1 MRSRILFELA
11 GFLVLFITSTVGY
24 AESFVLPPED
34 VSLIGGF
41 QYTTAKHEDTLLDIA
56 RRHDVGQREIVV
68 ANPDVDRWLPR
79 EGTRVFLPKR
89 YILPDAPRS
98 GLVLNIAEMRLY
110 YYPPGRKWGVRKVYT
125 YPISIGRMDWTTPL
139 GATRIVNKVKNPA
152 WRPPVSIKKEHA
164 AAGDPLPDVI
174 PAGPDNPLGDYAM
187 RLGIPGYLIHGTN
200 KPLGVG
206 MQVSH
211 GCVRMLPEDIE
222 QLFPEVNVGT
232 AVHIV
237 NQPIKVG
244 GAVDTLYIEVQP
256 PLDGEDQS
264 FQWALASA
272 MELIAKS
279 EPLEALEIDRDALAE
294 AIRERRGIPV
304 AIAKRSFVDGASY
317 IAQEN
322 DQGRRLEDGGEPYSS
337 EEDYSYASGD
347 DL

>member
-1 MRSRILFELA
+1 MRLRTFYELA
-11 GFLVLFITSTVGY
+11 AGLLVLCVTSTVGL

-34 VSLIGGF
+34 VSLVGGF
-41 QYTTAKHEDTLLDIA
+41 QYTTAKNEDTLLDVA
-56 RRHDVGQREIVV
+56 RHHDVGQREIVV

-79 EGTRVFLPKR
+79 EGTRIFLPKR
-89 YILPDAPRS
+89 YVLPDAPRD
-98 GLVLNIAEMRLY
+98 GLVLNVAEMRLY
-110 YYPPGRKWGVRKVYT
+110 YYPSAQEWGARKVYT
-125 YPISIGRMDWTTPL
+125 YPISIGRMDWKTPL

-152 WRPPVSIKKEHA
+152 WRPPISIKKEHA
-164 AAGDPLPDVI
+164 AAGDPLPDII

-222 QLFPEVNVGT
+222 QLFPEVGVGT

-244 GAVDTLYIEVQP
+244 WAVDTLYIEVQP
-256 PLDGEDQS
+256 PLDGENHS
-264 FQWALASA
+264 FQGTLAST
-272 MELIAKS
+272 MDLIAKS
-279 EPLEALEIDRDALAE
+279 EPLEALEIDREALVE
-294 AIRERRGIPV
+294 AVQERRGIPV
-304 AIAKRSFVDGASY
+304 AIAKRSFVDVDGASY
-317 IAQEN
+317 FA
-322 DQGRRLEDGGEPYSS
+322 REDDRKGEFDV
-337 EEDYSYASGD
+337 EEEYSYASED

>member
-1 MRSRILFELA
+1 MRLRTFVELA
-11 GFLVLFITSTVGY
+11 GLLVLSVASTVSL

-41 QYTTAKHEDTLLDIA
+41 QYTTAKEEDTLLDIA

-79 EGTRVFLPKR
+79 QGTRVFLPKR
-89 YILPDAPRS
+89 YILPDAPRN

-110 YYPPGRKWGVRKVYT
+110 YYPPGQEWGARKVVT

-139 GATRIVNKVKNPA
+139 GATRIVKKVKNPA

-232 AVHIV
+232 TVYIV
-237 NQPIKVG
+237 NQPIKIG
-244 GAVDTLYIEVQP
+244 WAVDTLYIEVEP
-256 PLDGEDQS
+256 PLDGKNQA
-264 FQWALASA
+264 FQKTLTSA
-272 MELIAKS
+272 MDLIARTES
-279 EPLEALEIDRDALAE
+279 LEALEIDRNALVQAV
-294 AIRERRGIPV
+294 RERRGIPV
-304 AIAKRSFVDGASY
+304 AIAKRLFLDGASSY
-317 IAQEN
+317 IAGED
-322 DQGRRLEDGGEPYSS
+322 DQGSQFED
-337 EEDYSYASGD
+337 EEEY
-347 DL
+347 LQL

>member
-1 MRSRILFELA
+1 MRLRS
-11 GFLVLFITSTVGY
+11 FLGLVGLVAVYATSAVGI

-41 QYTTAKHEDTLLDIA
+41 QYTTAKDEDTLLDIA

-79 EGTRVFLPKR
+79 GGTRIFLPKR
-89 YILPDAPRS
+89 YILPDAPRK
-98 GLVLNIAEMRLY
+98 GVVLNVAEMRLY
-110 YYPPGRKWGVRKVYT
+110 YYPSTQGWGVRKVYT
-125 YPISIGRMDWTTPL
+125 YPISIGRMDWKTPL

-152 WRPPVSIKKEHA
+152 WRPPASIKKEHA
-164 AAGDPLPDVI
+164 AAGDPLPDII
-174 PAGPDNPLGDYAM
+174 PAGPDNPLGDFAM

-222 QLFPEVNVGT
+222 QLFPEVGVGT
-232 AVHIV
+232 PVHIV

-244 GAVDTLYIEVQP
+244 WAVDTLYIEVEP
-256 PLDGEDQS
+256 PLDGENQS
-264 FQWALASA
+264 FQETLASA
-272 MELIAKS
+272 MDWIAKS
-279 EPLEALEIDRDALAE
+279 EPLEALEIDRDALVE
-294 AIRERRGIPV
+294 AVRERRGIPV
-304 AIAKRSFVDGASY
+304 AIAKRSFLNEASSY
-317 IAQEN
+317 IAQEA
-322 DQGRRLEDGGEPYSS
+322 DQGSLEDGYYRS
-337 EEDYSYASGD
+337 EEDYGYVSGN